1 MRVLQQGGHQRR
13 PRFKAK
19 SVESHPDRQV
29 LENGYLQEMGGRIS
43 PSRRF
48 CRFVH
53 VTTMPFRSTT
63 REKKYSAN
71 ERVYTYERLQ
81 AFMCLVARSF
91 ERGVVA
97 KMGQKPIYDKPFSPH
112 LGTWKVHNRLRI
124 GPQRAGLVGGTHW
137 WGGMLYIAC
146 SQPENRVTR
155 IAHVPSNPGPYV
167 MT

>member
-1 MRVLQQGGHQRR
+1 MLQQGGHQRR

-29 LENGYLQEMGGRIS
+29 LENGYLQEMGGRS

-53 VTTMPFRSTT
+53 VTTIPFRSTT
-63 REKKYSAN
+63 RGKKIQSQ
-71 ERVYTYERLQ
+71 RTGIYERLQ